1 MPIQPVRPHSASSK
15 TGPKSLD
22 VLALLVLVSVLFS
35 HPVCA
40 QFEEKSI
47 QVGQMGLHLTNA
59 GTIGRPNVRNEPQG
73 LPSMEYPL
81 NSGVEHLFEAGLW
94 LGAYRGGQLSVS
106 TGSLDDASGYAAG
119 KAGFEFSPLPGWP
132 VLEKSSLPGNPN
144 YSLSALAHQEFELH
158 FTDSLT
164 YVPGSGQP
172 IANHLLPLNAR
183 VQLNSLA
190 WNFPFADYFTVLR
203 YRITNLG
210 PLPWDSLY
218 TGIWSDLVVRNVNV
232 TNDRGGAFFN
242 KGSVGAED
250 SLQAIYAFHV
260 TGDDAGFANSYGA
273 IQFLGAEFN
282 GTFYHPNSAA
292 SPDFKVHPNYW
303 IYNQAAPTS
312 DLQRYDRLKNRGNF
326 GPSAN
331 LNVPGNRVQLLGS
344 GPFAR
349 IDSGQSLDYYVAFVC
364 APRRPD
370 QVPDSYASR
379 TDLRNNLGWAQRTF
393 MGEDTNANG
402 VLDTGEDLNGN
413 GLLDRFVL
421 PEPPT
426 QPKMRA
432 EFTNEGLDIYW
443 DNQAEKSIDPITKV
457 QDFEGY
463 RLYLSKPGDDRYPDA
478 ASRMNL
484 IAQWDSAG
492 NSLGYNNGFESVRLA
507 EPVQFEGDTV
517 LYKYRHRVGRLL
529 PGWQYLCALTSF
541 DRGNTAVGLESLES
555 SRSSSLRRLFP
566 GTPGQS
572 DLQVPLE
579 IGVYPNPYR
588 LAAAWDGSN
597 TRSRKMIFYN
607 LPPRCQ
613 ITIFTLAGD
622 PVATLQHQADQNF
635 NGSQAQWFG
644 DFAGNPDQT
653 VMAGGEHAWDI
664 LSDSKQSI
672 QAGIY
677 LFNVTDLDSDRVY
690 NGKFVVLR

>member
-1 MPIQPVRPHSASSK
+1 MPFFFDCKPSAPTL
-15 TGPKSLD
+15 TGSISLLCALLAL
-22 VLALLVLVSVLFS
+22 VLA
-35 HPVCA
+35 HPALA
-40 QFEEKSI
+40 QFEEKSV
-47 QVGQMGLHLTNA
+47 QVGQMGLHITNA
-59 GTIGRPNVRNEPQG
+59 GTVGRPNVRNEPQG

-94 LGAYRGGQLSVS
+94 LGAYRGGQLSVT

-250 SLQAIYAFHV
+250 SLQAIYAYHV

-273 IQFLGAEFN
+273 IQFLGAEAG
-282 GTFYHPNSAA
+282 GTFYHPQSLS
-292 SPDFKVHPNYW
+292 SPGFKVNPNYW

-312 DLQRYDRLKNRGNF
+312 DLQRYDRLRNRGNF

-331 LNVPGNRVQLLGS
+331 LNVPGNRVQLLGA

-393 MGEDTNANG
+393 LGEDTNANG
-402 VLDTGEDLNGN
+402 ILDNGEDLNNN
-413 GLLDRFVL
+413 GILDRFVL
-421 PEPPT
+421 PEPPA
-426 QPKMRA
+426 QPKLRT
-432 EFTNEGLDIYW
+432 EFTEEGLDLYW
-443 DNQAEKSIDPITKV
+443 DNGAEASIDPITKV
-457 QDFEGY
+457 KDFEGY

-478 ASRMNL
+478 TARMNL

-492 NSLGYNNGFESVRLA
+492 NGIGYNNGFDAVRLPN
-507 EPVQFEGDTV
+507 PVLFDGDTV
-517 LYKYRHRVGRLL
+517 SYHYKYRVGRLL
-529 PGWQYLCALTSF
+529 PGWQYLCALTAL
-541 DRGNTAVGLESLES
+541 DEGNPAVGLEPLES
-555 SRSSSLRRLFP
+555 SRSSSMRRFFP
-566 GTPGQS
+566 GTPGQNEPS
-572 DLQVPLE
+572 NPLD

-597 TRSRKMIFYN
+597 ARSRKLVFYN
-607 LPPRCQ
+607 LPTRCQ
-613 ITIFTLAGD
+613 IKIYTLSGD
-622 PVATLQHQADQNF
+622 PVALLEHNAENDF
-635 NGSQAQWFG
+635 NGSTAQWFAE
-644 DFAGNPDQT
+644 FAGNPNQV

-677 LFNVTDLDSDRVY
+677 LFNVHDMDTERVF